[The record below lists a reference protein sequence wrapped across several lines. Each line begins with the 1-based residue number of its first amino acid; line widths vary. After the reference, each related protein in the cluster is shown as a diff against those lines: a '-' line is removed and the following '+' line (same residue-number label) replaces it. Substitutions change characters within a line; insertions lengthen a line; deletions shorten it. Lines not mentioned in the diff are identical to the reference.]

1 MSDGEKSRATVA
13 GAADTP
19 EGLRRRIVDLERRLE
34 EAEQTLRAI
43 RDGEVDAFVVVEG
56 GREKI
61 LTFETADRPYRR
73 LVEEMHQGAALL
85 DPAGVILFANA
96 FLAEM
101 TGRPLEAL
109 VGTGLLSLVD
119 PMSRIECELRLRR
132 CRLQAGRMELN
143 LVRPDGELL
152 PTYLSLSGAQ
162 DSDTVIGTFTDLT
175 DQQTR
180 KRLEQEVA
188 ERTRLTTQLALSEGR
203 LQLALEA
210 ADLGV
215 WSHDLTTDVLQL
227 DARAQRHFALGA
239 KATSAAIIARIH
251 PDDHDRMVDFVAA
264 ARTNRAT
271 VNHIL
276 EHRIRNS
283 VGGER
288 WLRVYAHVVFEG
300 SSATL
305 AIGTCEDIT
314 ERKQWE
320 ATQKLLLDELNHRV
334 KNTLATIQAIAGQTL
349 RATNSPGEFVEAFSG
364 RLQSLGRAHSLLT
377 QSSWEGADLADIV
390 RDQLA
395 IRDTERIVVSGP
407 RVFLPPQSAV
417 YIALVLHELG
427 TNARKYGA
435 LCGANGRVF
444 LDWSVARDR
453 TLELDWIER
462 EGPAVATPGSV
473 GFGTK
478 LIEQSVKGLGG
489 DVRVEFAVT
498 GLSCQI
504 SLPLDGG

>member
-1 MSDGEKSRATVA
+1 
-13 GAADTP
+13 
-19 EGLRRRIVDLERRLE
+19 
-34 EAEQTLRAI
+34 
-43 RDGEVDAFVVVEG
+43 
-56 GREKI
+56 
-61 LTFETADRPYRR
+61 
-73 LVEEMHQGAALL
+73 
-85 DPAGVILFANA
+85 
-96 FLAEM
+96 
-101 TGRPLEAL
+101 
-109 VGTGLLSLVD
+109 
-119 PMSRIECELRLRR
+119 
-132 CRLQAGRMELN
+132 MELN

-251 PDDHDRMVDFVAA
+251 PDDRDRMVDFVAA

-417 YIALVLHELG
+417 YLTLVLHELG